1 MEDYEEYVENVPDHT
16 RDSFG
21 KGRKYWIILKGSTAH
36 DSEEEGVRCEEKEMA
51 KAGFNI
57 LKVFIVFRDKI
68 ANFNYHIKDLFSF
81 PVN

>member
-1 MEDYEEYVENVPDHT
+1 
-16 RDSFG
+16 
-21 KGRKYWIILKGSTAH
+21 
-36 DSEEEGVRCEEKEMA
+36 MA

-81 PVN
+81 LVNRKSFQPRDIIVFV